1 MKKLSKLNINHE
13 RLIKNE
19 DLQELRGGWLGQ
31 CVLLEDGAYYDTIQW
46 NVGMQKSGCGH
57 AASYWGVWLL
67 FDGSIAAVTG

>member
-46 NVGMQKSGCGH
+46 ICWGMTYAWECDNWCEQNHSGFTCVCNFP
-57 AASYWGVWLL
+57 Y
-67 FDGSIAAVTG
+67 